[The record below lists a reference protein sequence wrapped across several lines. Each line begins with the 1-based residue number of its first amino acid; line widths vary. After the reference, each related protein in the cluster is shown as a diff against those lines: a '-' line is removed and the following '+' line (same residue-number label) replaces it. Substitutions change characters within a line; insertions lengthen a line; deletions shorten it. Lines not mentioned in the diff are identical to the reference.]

1 MRVFLQQRPDAGE
14 APRYVQL
21 TLQPDLFGGWELLR
35 ETGQIGGRASLK
47 REQYLL
53 QDEANAAFE
62 KARDSHLKRGFQLS
76 EKLDA
81 GMIGLNRGMMSDP
94 AAPFGGVKAS
104 GLGREGSHHGLIE
117 FCEAKY
123 VSVIW

>member
-35 ETGQIGGRASLK
+35 ETGQIGGRATLK

-53 QDEANAAFE
+53 QDEANAAFA
-62 KARDSHLKRGFQLS
+62 KARDSHLKRGFQLMFARGA
-76 EKLDA
+76 DA
-81 GMIGLNRGMMSDP
+81 P
-94 AAPFGGVKAS
+94 
-104 GLGREGSHHGLIE
+104 
-117 FCEAKY
+117 
-123 VSVIW
+123 

>member
-1 MRVFLQQRPDAGE
+1 MRVLLQQRPDAGE

-62 KARDSHLKRGFQLS
+62 KARDTHLKRGFQLMFARGA
-76 EKLDA
+76 DA
-81 GMIGLNRGMMSDP
+81 P
-94 AAPFGGVKAS
+94 K
-104 GLGREGSHHGLIE
+104 
-117 FCEAKY
+117 
-123 VSVIW
+123 

>member
-1 MRVFLQQRPDAGE
+1 MRVFLQQRPEAGE

-62 KARDSHLKRGFQLS
+62 KARDSHLKRGFQIMFARGA
-76 EKLDA
+76 DA
-81 GMIGLNRGMMSDP
+81 P
-94 AAPFGGVKAS
+94 
-104 GLGREGSHHGLIE
+104 H
-117 FCEAKY
+117 
-123 VSVIW
+123 

>member
-1 MRVFLQQRPDAGE
+1 MRVLLQQRPDAGE

-35 ETGQIGGRASLK
+35 ESGQIGGRATLK

-62 KARDSHLKRGFQLS
+62 KARDSHLKRGFQLMFARGA
-76 EKLDA
+76 DA
-81 GMIGLNRGMMSDP
+81 P
-94 AAPFGGVKAS
+94 K
-104 GLGREGSHHGLIE
+104 
-117 FCEAKY
+117 
-123 VSVIW
+123 

>member
-1 MRVFLQQRPDAGE
+1 MRVLLQQRPDAGE

-35 ETGQIGGRASLK
+35 ETGQIGGRATLK

-62 KARDSHLKRGFQLS
+62 KARDSLLKRGFQLMFARGA
-76 EKLDA
+76 DA
-81 GMIGLNRGMMSDP
+81 P
-94 AAPFGGVKAS
+94 K
-104 GLGREGSHHGLIE
+104 
-117 FCEAKY
+117 
-123 VSVIW
+123 

>member
-62 KARDSHLKRGFQLS
+62 KARDSQLKRGFQLMFARGA
-76 EKLDA
+76 DA
-81 GMIGLNRGMMSDP
+81 PR
-94 AAPFGGVKAS
+94 
-104 GLGREGSHHGLIE
+104 
-117 FCEAKY
+117 
-123 VSVIW
+123 

>member
-35 ETGQIGGRASLK
+35 ETGQIGGRATLK

-62 KARDSHLKRGFQLS
+62 KARDSHLKRGYQLMFARGA
-76 EKLDA
+76 DA
-81 GMIGLNRGMMSDP
+81 P
-94 AAPFGGVKAS
+94 K
-104 GLGREGSHHGLIE
+104 
-117 FCEAKY
+117 
-123 VSVIW
+123 

>member
-62 KARDSHLKRGFQLS
+62 KARDSHLKRGFQLMFARGA
-76 EKLDA
+76 DA
-81 GMIGLNRGMMSDP
+81 PR
-94 AAPFGGVKAS
+94 
-104 GLGREGSHHGLIE
+104 
-117 FCEAKY
+117 
-123 VSVIW
+123 

>member
-35 ETGQIGGRASLK
+35 ETGQIGGRATLK

-62 KARDSHLKRGFQLS
+62 KARDSHLKRGFQLMFARGV
-76 EKLDA
+76 DA
-81 GMIGLNRGMMSDP
+81 P
-94 AAPFGGVKAS
+94 K
-104 GLGREGSHHGLIE
+104 
-117 FCEAKY
+117 
-123 VSVIW
+123 

>member
-35 ETGQIGGRASLK
+35 ETGQIGGRATLK

-53 QDEANAAFE
+53 QDEASAAFE
-62 KARDSHLKRGFQLS
+62 KARDSHLKRGFQLMFARGA
-76 EKLDA
+76 DA
-81 GMIGLNRGMMSDP
+81 P
-94 AAPFGGVKAS
+94 K
-104 GLGREGSHHGLIE
+104 
-117 FCEAKY
+117 
-123 VSVIW
+123 